1 MSWLGHGRAP
11 VVRPGQMTKEVG
23 ELSMDVERAIAP
35 ALGLVPAPAHPGP
48 STVFRAKLRPA
59 MNPGHDLPRPRLH
72 DLLTESVQAPLT
84 LVVAPAG
91 SGKTSLVRSWAV
103 DTELP
108 LAWLTLDEDDGDP
121 AQLWRSVLA
130 ALDSLAPGCADA
142 GRLLRGPDGVARAVR
157 ALLDDL
163 EAREPA
169 PRVIV
174 LDDVHVVAEDAAAK
188 SLAVFL
194 QHLPAWLHVVM
205 VGRRAPRLPVH
216 RMRARGLLGEVHFQ
230 ELRFTTEEATDLLA
244 LLAPDLAE
252 DVAAEVVARAD
263 GWAASI
269 RLAALA
275 ARSAVAQDRRYQP
288 DQDDRDQL
296 DDYVWNEVL
305 ADECDQLLEVLTA
318 TAVVERVDGD
328 LAPVLTSR
336 EDANALLAL
345 AEERSLCVSRRESG
359 FEVHPLVRE
368 VLARELARRAPHRM
382 TQLHALAGGWYEAH
396 GDTVAALDHWLRADR
411 PRDALR
417 LLAARVLGLHDDGHV
432 GAIVRTLDAL
442 PESAVLG
449 DLDAMIEYAWSHV
462 LVDRHR
468 FVDLVDR
475 VARLTRDDL
484 GVDPVRDARVQV
496 LESMSATLRG
506 HWANGGSLARSAL
519 EELGDAWWLDPIGQH
534 AWNVVARDLALA
546 EGWDDAGRAAGEVL
560 RALGAAPERRVSLE
574 GTRALAEALA
584 GRPVDALR
592 LAVGAR
598 HASEASSMTVAR
610 TEIRTAE
617 AIAHRELGDLAA
629 ALPVLEELAELRVQ
643 PAPHCR
649 LLALLELARARLDS
663 GDTRAAATAF
673 DAATDVVENEMPG
686 PGAMSWLARTGTLLA
701 LATGDVEGARGWSSQ
716 VHDSFWSAI
725 SAARV
730 LLATG
735 DARLAG
741 EALESA
747 EPRCLRHQVVADLL
761 RFRVLEGAPEAEEH
775 LLEAVR
781 LAADHGLVQTVASE
795 GRGVVEAVEK
805 VAWRAPQAWLD
816 RVRRASQPEHAHLG
830 EQRVDLPIEALTER
844 ELAVLRM
851 LPGRLTLREIADE
864 LFISINTLKFHLKV
878 IYRKLGCSSRAEAAE
893 RARALAGLHRPGQP
907 WSTRRR

>member
-368 VLARELARRAPHRM
+368 VLARELARRAP
-382 TQLHALAGGWYEAH
+382 
-396 GDTVAALDHWLRADR
+396 R
-411 PRDALR
+411 PDDA
-417 LLAARVLGLHDDGHV
+417 AARARRRLVRGPWRHGR
-432 GAIVRTLDAL
+432 GARPLVACRPAPGRTQAARG
-442 PESAVLG
+442 SR
-449 DLDAMIEYAWSHV
+449 S
-462 LVDRHR
+462 
-468 FVDLVDR
+468 R
-475 VARLTRDDL
+475 VARRRPRGRHRAHPRRPARERGAGRPRRHDR
-484 GVDPVRDARVQV
+484 VR
-496 LESMSATLRG
+496 
-506 HWANGGSLARSAL
+506 
-519 EELGDAWWLDPIGQH
+519 
-534 AWNVVARDLALA
+534 VVAR
-546 EGWDDAGRAAGEVL
+546 
-560 RALGAAPERRVSLE
+560 
-574 GTRALAEALA
+574 A
-584 GRPVDALR
+584 GRPAPLR
-592 LAVGAR
+592 R
-598 HASEASSMTVAR
+598 
-610 TEIRTAE
+610 
-617 AIAHRELGDLAA
+617 
-629 ALPVLEELAELRVQ
+629 
-643 PAPHCR
+643 
-649 LLALLELARARLDS
+649 
-663 GDTRAAATAF
+663 
-673 DAATDVVENEMPG
+673 
-686 PGAMSWLARTGTLLA
+686 
-701 LATGDVEGARGWSSQ
+701 
-716 VHDSFWSAI
+716 
-725 SAARV
+725 
-730 LLATG
+730 
-735 DARLAG
+735 
-741 EALESA
+741 
-747 EPRCLRHQVVADLL
+747 
-761 RFRVLEGAPEAEEH
+761 
-775 LLEAVR
+775 
-781 LAADHGLVQTVASE
+781 
-795 GRGVVEAVEK
+795 
-805 VAWRAPQAWLD
+805 
-816 RVRRASQPEHAHLG
+816 
-830 EQRVDLPIEALTER
+830 
-844 ELAVLRM
+844 
-851 LPGRLTLREIADE
+851 PGRPRGPA
-864 LFISINTLKFHLKV
+864 H
-878 IYRKLGCSSRAEAAE
+878 
-893 RARALAGLHRPGQP
+893 P
-907 WSTRRR
+907 